1 MRDVGEGITMR
12 RSFTIVILLALSS
25 LIVTVFA
32 SCRDDLLVEPPPSVI
47 GAYFGVYTLVE
58 VENGIDTIDFRS
70 QFIDFTFTSS
80 TYRFRW
86 DGSKDTAPSIDT
98 ASSNIQY
105 FCDSD
110 GDYGLESGV
119 QLEVTNDNVNPTVC
133 TVDNNPEG
141 SFSLNQGDTVR
152 IIQVEVNSKGNQVTK
167 ILTMVLKPGQN

>member
-1 MRDVGEGITMR
+1 MR
-12 RSFTIVILLALSS
+12 RSLAIITLLALSA
-25 LIVTVFA
+25 LLVTVFV
-32 SCRDDLLVEPPPSVI
+32 SCRDDLLVEPPPSVV

-58 VENGIDTIDFRS
+58 VENGIDTVDFRS
-70 QFIDFTFTSS
+70 QFIDFTFTTS

-110 GDYGLESGV
+110 GEYGLESGV
-119 QLEVTNDNVNPTVC
+119 QLEVTNDNVNPVVC

-141 SFSLNQGDTVR
+141 SFSLDQGDTVQ
-152 IIQVEVNSKGNQVTK
+152 IIQVALNTKGNQVTK
-167 ILTMVLKPGQN
+167 TLTLVLKPGQT